1 MSDVLLRAIASIA
14 FVAVA
19 AAGSGTAGADGGF
32 SIGGRPVWFVTG
44 GATAGGTVA
53 AERGGAFAGGEL
65 GLVRLR
71 ENRFAGVYADAYYD
85 FGAGHA
91 YATVGPELGLIRRSR
106 TFPIAIGVDGG
117 GAFGIG
123 GGGGGGGD
131 DGDGG
136 SGIGAAGRLFVSL
149 LGSFAVYGRYVY
161 LDGGEHVVQL
171 GVTLKFPLAPPFGAG
186 AP

>member
-1 MSDVLLRAIASIA
+1 MSHVLLRGAAI
-14 FVAVA
+14 VAVV
-19 AAGSGTAGADGGF
+19 AAGSGFAGADGGF

-44 GATAGGTVA
+44 GATAGGTVGA
-53 AERGGAFAGGEL
+53 DRGGAFAGGEL

-85 FGAGHA
+85 FGGDHA
-91 YATVGPELGLIRRSR
+91 YVTLGPELGLIRRSR
-106 TFPIAIGVDGG
+106 TFPIAVGVDGG
-117 GAFGIG
+117 AAFRT
-123 GGGGGGGD
+123 GGD
-131 DGDGG
+131 DGRG
-136 SGIGAAGRLFVSL
+136 GIGAAGRVFVSL